1 MEVFYLTHSSE
12 LKNLESHVMAI
23 GFFDG
28 VHLGHQ
34 ALFQHA
40 KDKAAEQQMK
50 CSAFTFSPHPDEIIK
65 GDSDRKYLTPLE
77 EKIDK
82 IKKCGVD
89 QLFVMNFDKAFAS
102 LPPLDFI
109 EKFIAGMNVKHV
121 VVGFDFTFG
130 FKAEGNTTLLAEESN
145 KGKFGLTVVPK
156 KVYRNSKISSTA
168 TRKLVNE
175 GNVEHIP
182 HYLGMNYQIKAIVD
196 DTKSD
201 NNLSV
206 VASDRYMLPK
216 RGMYEVEVVIGNET
230 YSGELRLLRANHEL
244 FIYDFNRSH
253 AKEELTIKFLNR
265 LRVKKTVLV

>member
-1 MEVFYLTHSSE
+1 FTNLILRCKRTIGGRRTEMEVFYLTHSSE

-65 GDSDRKYLTPLE
+65 RDSDIRYLTPLE

-82 IKKCGVD
+82 IRKCGVD

-156 KVYRNSKISSTA
+156 KVYRN
-168 TRKLVNE
+168 
-175 GNVEHIP
+175 
-182 HYLGMNYQIKAIVD
+182 
-196 DTKSD
+196 
-201 NNLSV
+201 
-206 VASDRYMLPK
+206 
-216 RGMYEVEVVIGNET
+216 
-230 YSGELRLLRANHEL
+230 
-244 FIYDFNRSH
+244 
-253 AKEELTIKFLNR
+253 
-265 LRVKKTVLV
+265 